1 MKLLSTFVGREMKT
15 KEENVEELVV
25 NVDLKPVP
33 TLTFDIRITW
43 CTD

>member
-1 MKLLSTFVGREMKT
+1 MKNES
-15 KEENVEELVV
+15 VEELVV

>member
-1 MKLLSTFVGREMKT
+1 MTTEDVLMT
-15 KEENVEELVV
+15 EESVEALVV

-33 TLTFDIRITW
+33 RLTFAIRITW